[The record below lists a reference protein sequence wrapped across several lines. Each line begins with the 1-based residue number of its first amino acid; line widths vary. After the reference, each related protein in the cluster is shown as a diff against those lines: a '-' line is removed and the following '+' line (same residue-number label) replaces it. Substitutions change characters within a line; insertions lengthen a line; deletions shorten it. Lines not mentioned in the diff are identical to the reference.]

1 MTTPAL
7 RLKDFTGAADSTIVV
22 HYGCESWFEVKDRPV
37 AISCIAVLELQS
49 GASKAFSVID
59 HKNNPEQRVLQEFFD
74 WIRSRADAPL
84 LTWNMNMA
92 EFSFD
97 ALSKRYRYLLDEA
110 PPYMPPE
117 DRRFDL
123 DQMIALRYGRG
134 FADHPKFYTLASM
147 NGFNKRF
154 MLTGI
159 EEAERLKSGEHG
171 EIRRSVIEKTKLI
184 AFLAHL
190 FLEGSLE
197 TKTSGRL
204 LPFAGEKLDSVQ
216 VITTL
221 AERTV
226 LVRRQLLERH
236 GGRATLDV
244 KDEYDAQDLFHSL
257 LRVFIDDIRAEEVSP
272 TYAGS
277 SKRIDFVLPEFGLA
291 IELKHSR
298 ATLTHKEL
306 GNELSVDIAA
316 YASHPKVRH
325 LVCLVFDPS
334 GHILNP
340 RGVENDL
347 SGVRDKLLVTVRII
361 DR

>member
-1 MTTPAL
+1 MTPLAL
-7 RLKDFTGAADSTIVV
+7 RLKDFTNSADSAIVV

-59 HKNNPEQRVLQEFFD
+59 HREEPEQRVLLEFFD
-74 WIRSRADAPL
+74 WIRGRADAPL
-84 LTWNMNMA
+84 LSWNMNMA
-92 EFSFD
+92 EFSFE
-97 ALSKRYRYLLDEA
+97 ALSKRYRFLLNDPPTYL
-110 PPYMPPE
+110 PPE

-123 DQMIALRYGRG
+123 DQLIAFRYGRG
-134 FADHPKFYTLASM
+134 YADHPKFYSLATM
-147 NGFNKRF
+147 NGFEKRF
-154 MLTGI
+154 LLTGR
-159 EEAERLKSGEHG
+159 EEADRLKSGDHG

-184 AFLAHL
+184 AFLAKL
-190 FLEGSLE
+190 FLEGRLE

-204 LPFAGEKLDSVQ
+204 LPFAGEQLDSVQ

-226 LVRRQLLERH
+226 LVRRQLLERY
-236 GGRATLDV
+236 GGRNTLEV

-257 LRVFIDDIRAEEVSP
+257 LRVFVDDIRAEEVSP
-272 TYAGS
+272 SYAGT

-298 ATLTHKEL
+298 TTLTHKEL

-325 LVCLVFDPS
+325 LVCVVFDS
-334 GHILNP
+334 DGHILNP

-347 SGVRDKLLVTVRII
+347 SGVKDKLLVTVRII